1 MSPEK
6 FKKLEKLRKKLDKI
20 DNSLL
25 KIIKKRSDIV
35 RKVLQL
41 KSFKKEIVYKKRINR
56 INYVFYYHQES
67 TDLPLKARY
76 YLWFHHPC
84 LKHTLQL

>member
-41 KSFKKEIVYKKRINR
+41 KSFKKEIVDKKRINIILKNIKEK
-56 INYVFYYHQES
+56 INCVKY
-67 TDLPLKARY
+67 
-76 YLWFHHPC
+76 
-84 LKHTLQL
+84 